1 MKRQQ
6 AGTKVMLSRGP
17 GRRPGPVTA
26 ACCLLLLAGCGSDST
41 EQVPLQIDL
50 TACFEIGRA
59 SWRERV

>member
-41 EQVPLQIDL
+41 EQVPL
-50 TACFEIGRA
+50 
-59 SWRERV
+59 